1 MIDLRNVLFA
11 PDSAKSD
18 VLNNV
23 GVAQS
28 PFTGGI
34 QVTELAG
41 ARWNL
46 TFIYENLNA
55 SYGRKLKA
63 LKHQLRGGAE
73 VAHIHDLSYIPR
85 RMNELGTPVINGAD
99 QEGTIIA
106 SSGWDINTT
115 VLEYGDQISY
125 LSTDG
130 FYRMHIVTEDV
141 TSDSNGNANIKV
153 LPPMRNPPVNG
164 TALDSIK
171 PTVSVI
177 LTGGGEVSINNMT
190 HSASFVFT
198 EALYGVL

>member
-1 MIDLRNVLFA
+1 MIDLRTELIA

-41 ARWNL
+41 ARWQL
-46 TFIYENLNA
+46 TFSYESLSA
-55 SYGRKLKA
+55 SHGRKLKA
-63 LKHQLRGGAE
+63 IKHKLRGGAE
-73 VAHIHDLSYIPR
+73 VAHVRDLSYIPR
-85 RMNELGTPVINGAD
+85 RSVQLGNPTVNGAD
-99 QEGTIIA
+99 QSGTIL
-106 SSGWDINTT
+106 NTT
-115 VLEYGDQISY
+115 GWTPNAKILETGDQLSY

-141 TSDSNGNANIKV
+141 TADATGNANVQI

-164 TALDSIK
+164 TEIDSIN
-171 PTVSVI
+171 PSVSVI
-177 LTGGGEVSINNMT
+177 LSGGGEVSVNNML
-190 HSASFVFT
+190 HSTSFTFV